1 MVMTRLI
8 IMPLQPMLTTD
19 LLLPVLEAVLTAGNT
34 VGRLS
39 WLPVSFLLHIKYT
52 LLYRIVNTNNNNKNK
67 NNVSCLVR
75 PGFCPVPSVCKNAE
89 RISVKF
95 VGDDHYHQQIK

>member
-52 LLYRIVNTNNNNKNK
+52 LLYRIVNTNNNKKNK
-67 NNVSCLVR
+67 NNVSCLVH
-75 PGFCPVPSVCKNAE
+75 PDFCPVLSVLFRFARTLNG
-89 RISVKF
+89 F
-95 VGDDHYHQQIK
+95 Q